1 MKDNEFVAS
10 VLYDAALTDFAEWR
24 NDPDNLHDVALF
36 DEMLKKINAMGYG
49 SYSNYPDIT
58 MRRHDDPNIIDI
70 IADYLG
76 KFDDGGITGELVR
89 SIGTKNGKIAT
100 ERIIDSFFGLS
111 ETSKCNHATFYDTA
125 LTNIC
130 DKQFADKYVEIISKP
145 EYARWLLG
153 VMKMLGRWKNEK
165 AKRVML
171 VYLGS
176 DNEDMVNMTVQALK
190 YYKHDQEVIAA
201 LKLCLTKEHSE
212 GLTKRIN
219 SSLQFASK

>member
-1 MKDNEFVAS
+1 MGARCYTYSILPVPLSCNI
-10 VLYDAALTDFAEWR
+10 LR
-24 NDPDNLHDVALF
+24 LF
-36 DEMLKKINAMGYG
+36 
-49 SYSNYPDIT
+49 S
-58 MRRHDDPNIIDI
+58 IDI

-76 KFDDGGITGELVR
+76 KFDDEGITGELVR

-130 DKQFADKYVEIISKP
+130 DKRFADKYVEMISNPK
-145 EYARWLLG
+145 YARWLLG
-153 VMKMLGRWKNEK
+153 LMKLLGRWKNEK

-171 VYLGS
+171 GYLGS

-201 LKLCLTKEHSE
+201 LKLSLTKEHSE